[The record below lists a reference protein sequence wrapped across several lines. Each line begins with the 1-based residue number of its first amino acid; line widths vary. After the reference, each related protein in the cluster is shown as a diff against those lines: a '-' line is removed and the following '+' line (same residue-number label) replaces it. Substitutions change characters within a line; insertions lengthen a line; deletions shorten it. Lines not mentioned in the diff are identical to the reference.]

1 MPKLDGHTN
10 KIILIRGLPG
20 SGKSTMAREMLD
32 YRHLEAD
39 MYFEVNGEYVY
50 DASKIKAA
58 HDWCVDMAKECLE
71 QGLNVVVSNTFVK
84 NWEMQRYVDL
94 GYPFK
99 IIELQ
104 QRWHNIHGIP
114 KDKIE
119 MMAKGWQELTTSMRS
134 GTGKHF
140 H

>member
-1 MPKLDGHTN
+1 MPNLKGHVN
-10 KIILIRGLPG
+10 EMVLIRGLPG
-20 SGKSTMAREMLD
+20 SGKSTMAREMTD

-39 MYFEVNGEYVY
+39 MYFEVDGEYVY

-58 HDWCVDMAKECLE
+58 HDWCVAMAKECLE

-84 NWEMQRYVDL
+84 TWEMQRYIDL

-104 QRWHNIHGIP
+104 QRWDNIHGVP

-119 MMAKGWQELTTSMRS
+119 MMSQGWQELTTSMRS
-134 GTGKHF
+134 GSG
-140 H
+140 